1 MDNRLRKDM
10 RGSALL
16 VFVLLLGPGVSAP
29 LWDDDQDEMSALT
42 VTTGTKV
49 PLRGVLGGSITIPCF
64 ASYAWRP
71 LAPAAPRVK
80 WSLIRDGTEW
90 DILVATVQKVK
101 VNENYRRRVELP
113 NYLATAT
120 DVSLSIHRLLRNDS
134 GIYRCG
140 VQHGIEDAQDLARLH
155 VKGVVFHYRDASAR
169 YAFNFSRAQQA
180 CRDAS
185 ARIATPEQLEAAYAS
200 GYEQCDAGWLSDQTV
215 RYPMH
220 TPRVGC
226 YGDMDKYPGV
236 RNYGTQDPEETYDVY
251 CYAEETGGFLSMST
265 TDNLTFQEAQRFCEM
280 GNQRIATVGEL
291 YVAWSDGLDHCTP
304 SWLSDGSVR
313 YPIVTPRDRCGGRLP
328 GVKTLYAFR
337 NQTGSIDPAS
347 RHGVYCF
354 IDLEEW
360 HINDSYAMDV
370 EYEDHDYLETS
381 LEELEFE
388 VGTGGDYTPTG
399 DGLYPDETT
408 PSTRAPPA
416 SASQA
421 IQSRPHDLAFAVP
434 KMDGNPTFM
443 SITPATPQDLR
454 GVSDGPKRDHPDESR
469 PTLSTDG
476 TDRPQTEDPLD
487 WYEYPEEVG
496 QEVVIETRFQAPV
509 GRGPPSDKDS
519 TEIPGYPGFVP
530 GEGKG
535 TEGGQDVLGST
546 GPSAEVSTAPG
557 PAAEEDGGPGWTEA
571 DDGTPTRGEGVGRRG
586 WTAGVRPERAKS
598 SPDPPSG
605 PPTDRAS
612 LPTSRLTRMRSQSP
626 HSSRPETLRPIALEC
641 PGSPANC
648 AREGSGESAGPP
660 AAGSPG
666 SGWGWAGL
674 TPAGSGVS
682 NPASWDPLRTEA
694 WDQATPAGAGLAEG
708 SLPTAWASPPTTGR
722 QKPGISPGPA
732 TSATPPESR
741 PGPKPWPE
749 CLPPAQQPTRPSG
762 AAAESEGIS
771 PSPPTVIHVSL
782 GPTAPT
788 QQDAHGRAA
797 ELTGSCY
804 PNPCKNGGTC
814 EEKKGGYACLCLPS
828 YAGSLCHKDVQTCE
842 PGWLKFLGNCYKH
855 QKGRRTWESAEESCR
870 QEGGHLASILNPEE
884 QQFIND
890 NFKEYQWIG
899 LNDKTIENDFQWSDG
914 NQLLYENWYSGQP
927 DSFFLSGE
935 NCVVMIWHK
944 GGQWSDVPCNYFLAF
959 TCKKGLSACGSPPVP
974 QRTRI
979 LGKTRP
985 RYPVD
990 SVVRYECTEGFVQQ
1004 QRPTV
1009 RCRGDGRWERPRI
1022 VCTPASRYV
1031 RNWRTGNSSSP
1042 EAPGRVT
1049 GSH

>member
-1 MDNRLRKDM
+1 MPSHIHCEITPTPHSTSTPFHFLHHFSSFLKVSHLQFPLPPPPHPSIPTCDFWSRFPVEEPEPEGVAQGQNPSLGPGCTSGPLCLFSLRCSPSATPLLKCAPLPLCTAVCLLYFLCADGLRCALDMIVNRDSGADQAARPLRKDM

-546 GPSAEVSTAPG
+546 G
-557 PAAEEDGGPGWTEA
+557 
-571 DDGTPTRGEGVGRRG
+571 
-586 WTAGVRPERAKS
+586 
-598 SPDPPSG
+598 
-605 PPTDRAS
+605 
-612 LPTSRLTRMRSQSP
+612 
-626 HSSRPETLRPIALEC
+626 
-641 PGSPANC
+641 
-648 AREGSGESAGPP
+648 
-660 AAGSPG
+660 
-666 SGWGWAGL
+666 
-674 TPAGSGVS
+674 
-682 NPASWDPLRTEA
+682 
-694 WDQATPAGAGLAEG
+694 
-708 SLPTAWASPPTTGR
+708 
-722 QKPGISPGPA
+722 
-732 TSATPPESR
+732 
-741 PGPKPWPE
+741 
-749 CLPPAQQPTRPSG
+749 
-762 AAAESEGIS
+762 
-771 PSPPTVIHVSL
+771 
-782 GPTAPT
+782 
-788 QQDAHGRAA
+788 
-797 ELTGSCY
+797 SCY